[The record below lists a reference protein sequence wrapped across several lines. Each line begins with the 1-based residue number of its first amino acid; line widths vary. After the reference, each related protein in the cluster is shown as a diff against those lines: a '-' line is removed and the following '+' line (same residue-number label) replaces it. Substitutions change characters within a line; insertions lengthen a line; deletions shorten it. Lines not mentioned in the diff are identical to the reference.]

1 MVLSSSHICPACG
14 TANPAQAAFCFGCGK
29 PLPASATATQLADL
43 VRQRYRILQQLG
55 RGGFGAVYKAED
67 TQLGNRLVAMKEMN
81 LAPGLN
87 PQETQ
92 EAIEAFK
99 REALLLADLMHPNLP
114 RIYDHFFD
122 AGHWYLVMDF
132 IQGETLEEHL
142 NKSQGGYLPVQ
153 EALDIG
159 IQLCNVLGYLHTRQP
174 PIVFRDLKP
183 SNVMLTREGHI
194 YLIDFGI
201 ARHFKPGQLK
211 DTIAFGSPGYAAP
224 EQYGRTQTT
233 PQSDVYSLGALLHQM
248 LTGND
253 PLLAPFRFAPLKLPN
268 QPTPKALADLV
279 ARLVEMNEQKRPFSM
294 SAVKQDLQHI
304 ALAMENGTAIF
315 VGASPTA
322 PTTSTP
328 PLTPLGEDASP
339 AQLPDLSF
347 TSGRAVI
354 CTYRGTYQHVRAL
367 SWSPDGYFIASAG
380 DSNTVEISSAQS
392 GKRVRIFAGHAGSIR
407 SVVWSPDGKRI
418 ASASEDHTVHIW
430 DVNTGSILLTYS
442 GHMHYVDSVA
452 WSPDSQ
458 RIVSVSIDKTAR
470 VWDAANGNTFFIYR
484 GHADVLYRVAWS
496 PNGRYIASAGY
507 DSTIQVWNAISGI
520 RLVTYRG
527 HSSPISAFCWAL
539 DSSAI
544 ASSSYT
550 GSSIH
555 IWDASTSLQ
564 MLTYRAHSG
573 EVKDISWSQNG
584 IASCSS
590 DNTIHIWNAT
600 TGKTITTYSSDEHT
614 TTTLAWSPDGNHL
627 AWGGNNYVEV
637 WEVR

>member
-1 MVLSSSHICPACG
+1 MVLSSSRICVACG

-29 PLPASATATQLADL
+29 PLPASATASQLAAL
-43 VRQRYRILQQLG
+43 VRQRYHILTQLG
-55 RGGFGAVYKAED
+55 QGGFGAVYKAED

-92 EAIEAFK
+92 ESIEAFT

-132 IQGETLEEHL
+132 IEGETLEERL
-142 NKSQGGYLPVQ
+142 NQSQGGYLPVQ
-153 EALDIG
+153 EALDIS
-159 IQLCNVLGYLHTRQP
+159 IQLCAVLDFLHTRQP
-174 PIVFRDLKP
+174 PIIFRDLKP
-183 SNVMLTREGHI
+183 SNVMLTREGHL

-233 PQSDVYSLGALLHQM
+233 PQSDMYSLGALLHQM

-253 PLLAPFRFAPLKLPN
+253 PSLAPFRFVPLKLPN
-268 QPTPKALADLV
+268 QPTPKALAELV
-279 ARLVEMNEQKRPFSM
+279 ASLVEMDEQKRPSSM
-294 SAVKQDLQHI
+294 SRVKQDLQHI
-304 ALAMENGTAIF
+304 VLAMENGTATFI
-315 VGASPTA
+315 GASASA
-322 PTTSTP
+322 PTTSTSP
-328 PLTPLGEDASP
+328 GANASP
-339 AQLPDLSF
+339 AQLPDLSH

-354 CTYRGTYQHVRAL
+354 CSYRGTYQHVRTL
-367 SWSPDGYFIASAG
+367 SWSPDGRYIASAG
-380 DSNTVEISSAQS
+380 DSNAVEISSARS
-392 GKRVRIFAGHAGSIR
+392 GEQVRIFAGHAGSIR
-407 SVVWSPDGKRI
+407 SVAWSPDGKCI
-418 ASASEDHTVHIW
+418 ASASEDRRVHIW
-430 DVNTGSILLTYS
+430 EVKTGRILLTYTE
-442 GHMHYVDSVA
+442 HTHYVDSIS

-458 RIVSVSIDKTAR
+458 RIASVSIDKTAR

-484 GHADVLYRVAWS
+484 GHADVIYRVVWS
-496 PNGRYIASAGY
+496 PDGRSIASAGY
-507 DSTIQVWNAISGI
+507 DSTIQIWNAISGI
-520 RLVTYRG
+520 RLATYRG
-527 HSSPISAFCWAL
+527 HSSPIAAFCWSP

-555 IWDASTSLQ
+555 IWDAITSLQ
-564 MLTYRAHSG
+564 LLTYRAHTG
-573 EVKDISWSQNG
+573 EIKDISWCLNG

-590 DNTIHIWNAT
+590 TNTIHIWNAA

-614 TTTLAWSPDGNHL
+614 TTTLSWSPDSNYL

-637 WEVR
+637 WRVRNGS